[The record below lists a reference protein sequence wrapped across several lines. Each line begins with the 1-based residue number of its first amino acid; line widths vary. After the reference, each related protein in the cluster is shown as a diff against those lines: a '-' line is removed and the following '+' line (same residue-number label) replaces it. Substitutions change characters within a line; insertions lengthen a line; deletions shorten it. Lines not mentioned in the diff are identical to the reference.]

1 MRKALILPAVSVA
14 GGVVGL
20 AVRQLY
26 LRQAFEPGTGL
37 PISGQPVTYGL
48 WAVALVTA
56 AALVLLSGGRH
67 RTFEKNYAKAFG
79 GGSLVQ
85 TAGMLAGA
93 VLLVLGGFFNIAAY
107 IQAPVDLYTQ
117 TRSVSIV
124 RPVLGVVCLLAG
136 AGLWF
141 LLQQIRAKGKV
152 SGGWALL
159 PGFASCLWVMANYQQ
174 WAQDPVQEKYL
185 FCLLAVLLSMV
196 ACYCL
201 PGFAFGKGQVRLTAV
216 TCLLAAAFCIMV
228 LGDGL
233 SLGDVALCLAMVFYL
248 LSMASVLLDNDAK
261 PELVVVPPTCGG
273 SCQGCSGCGPEGGP
287 KEESR

>member
-37 PISGQPVTYGL
+37 PVSGQPVTGGL
-48 WAVALVTA
+48 WAVAIVTA
-56 AALVLLSGGRH
+56 VAIVLLSGGKH
-67 RTFEKNYAKAFG
+67 RTFEKNYVRAFG
-79 GGSLVQ
+79 GGSLIQ
-85 TAGMLAGA
+85 TAGVLAGA

-107 IQAPVDLYTQ
+107 VQAPADFYTQ
-117 TRSVSIV
+117 AKTVSIV
-124 RPVLGVVCLLAG
+124 RPVLGVVSLLAG

-141 LLQQIRAKGKV
+141 LLQKVRARGKIPV
-152 SGGWALL
+152 GWSLM
-159 PGFASCLWVMANYQQ
+159 PGFACCLWVMANYQQ
-174 WAQDPVQEKYL
+174 WAQDPVLERYL

-201 PGFAFGKGQVRLTAV
+201 PGFVFGKGQVRLTVV
-216 TCLLAAAFCIMV
+216 TCLLAAAFSIMV

-233 SLGDVALCLAMVFYL
+233 PLMDVALYLAMVFYL

-261 PELVVVPPTCGG
+261 PEPVLPPNCGG
-273 SCQGCSGCGPEGGP
+273 SCQGCPGCGPVEGP
-287 KEESR
+287 KEG